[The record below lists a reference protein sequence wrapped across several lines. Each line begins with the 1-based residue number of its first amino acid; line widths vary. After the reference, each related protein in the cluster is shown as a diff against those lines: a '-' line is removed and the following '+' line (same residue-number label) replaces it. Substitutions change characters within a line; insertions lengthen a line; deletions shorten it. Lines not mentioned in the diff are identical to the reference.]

1 MATLGDVLVEVGA
14 DLSEFERAMDDLERR
29 TRRTSS
35 EIGRRFSDMERYTRR
50 YGSVS
55 ASSLRNLPDHLR
67 PFADAIDTTR
77 REIRHM
83 GRESTQSIN
92 EMAQAAVNSRVGW
105 ESLTSVTSSGR
116 DAINTIREMGE
127 ETRRTRLAV
136 LGLNETGTVAI
147 SAEESTRQ
155 LQNFQRSVDDTRRRL
170 EALRDAGD
178 MGSYVAGMEELE
190 RQMRDVN
197 DAMVAAS
204 RGGNAYL
211 SQLQRL
217 GIVTSDLGNR
227 TAVAMER
234 MRESFI
240 HSNDVMQARAT
251 QSEKMI
257 QNLARMDVRG
267 LDQQFLRIAGHLER
281 TARAGSVANVA
292 LNEVG
297 RNASMKQ
304 IMDQVTLINQGLMR
318 MQMTSMVAGIGF
330 GLLSYGIYQVAAEN
344 TRLGESIE
352 QFSETWL
359 KALDPFIQS
368 WGYIASKIVD
378 AGTAIGELIVKMNE
392 LNPNISKAVAWI
404 AYLTV
409 GLTALLSPLAIG
421 ISRAGSFAVAF
432 NQLWMMIGPAVTG
445 LLAVVGTA
453 LLVATAIV
461 TATMSIKAMW
471 EASENLRNV
480 VQSVW
485 ESVKSIILAA
495 VEPIKEKWQEL
506 KAELSKLVAD
516 MTGGTGTMSDIWK
529 VLGDFLAMTIEK
541 ISTVVLPMLSTAFE
555 VMSMIVCAIIDALIV
570 TVKWMR
576 DMWEKHGD
584 DIQAIVK
591 KLWQYIEQAFQSVK
605 SFIEQIMPQVV
616 STVKSAFELIKTA
629 VKFTMDYIVPAVSNA
644 FQWIWDK
651 IGWIMPII
659 VSVIQDSWQ
668 NIKNI
673 ISNVLNIIQ
682 NAISLFTNLLKG
694 NWSAAWENVKQILL
708 SAVTVLYNWVELW
721 ILGKVLGIF
730 KGIGGK
736 IKSALSD
743 VAEMMAKP
751 FKAGYEKVK
760 GWVDK
765 VLGLV
770 SSMKEAVSGIAGA
783 VGDFFTGG
791 SGAGSGGSGG
801 RSRSSGGSVNAN
813 ATGNVFT
820 GASLLGGNQLVGE
833 AGAEIVMPIS
843 RKRYM
848 KPYANMVA
856 DLLGN
861 NDGGSRGTGGGITQN
876 ITINS
881 PTPLSPA
888 DIARKNL
895 QTARRL
901 ALEWEV

>member
-1 MATLGDVLVEVGA
+1 MASLGDVLVEVGA
-14 DLSEFERAMDDLERR
+14 DLSDFERAMDELERR

-35 EIGRRFSDMERYTRR
+35 QIGSRFSDMERYIRR
-50 YGSVS
+50 YEQIS
-55 ASSLRNLPDHLR
+55 ASRLRNLPDHLR
-67 PFADAIDTTR
+67 PFAESIDTTR
-77 REIRHM
+77 REIRRM
-83 GRESTQSIN
+83 GHESTQSIN

-147 SAEESTRQ
+147 STEESTRQ
-155 LQNFQRSVDDTRRRL
+155 LQNFQRRVDETRRHL

-178 MGSYVAGMEELE
+178 MGSYVAGMEQLE

-204 RGGNAYL
+204 RGGQAYL

-217 GIVTSDLGNR
+217 GIITSDLGNR

-240 HSNDVMQARAT
+240 NSNDMMQARAT
-251 QSEKMI
+251 QTSKI
-257 QNLARMDVRG
+257 IDNLARMNVRG
-267 LDQQFLRIAGHLER
+267 LDQQFLRIADHLER

-304 IMDQVTLINQGLMR
+304 IMDQVRLINAGIMR
-318 MQMTSMVAGIGF
+318 MQMTSMAAGIGF
-330 GLLSYGIYQVAAEN
+330 AALSFGIFQLAKEN
-344 TRLGESIE
+344 EQLSASIE
-352 QFSETWL
+352 QFASTW
-359 KALDPFIQS
+359 KSALGPFIDS
-368 WGYIASKIVD
+368 WAFIASKIID
-378 AGTAIGELIVKMNE
+378 AGTAVGELIVKMNE
-392 LNPNISKAVAWI
+392 LNPAISQAMFWI

-409 GLTALLSPLAIG
+409 GLTALLAPLAIG
-421 ISRAGSFAVAF
+421 ISRTGSFAVAF
-432 NQLWMMIGPAVTG
+432 NQLWMVIGPAVQG

-461 TATMSIKAMW
+461 GATLAIKAMW
-471 EASENLRNV
+471 EESEQLRSV
-480 VQSVW
+480 VTSVW
-485 ESVKSIILAA
+485 ESVKAMILAA
-495 VEPIKEKWQEL
+495 VQPIIAKWQEL
-506 KAELSKLVAD
+506 KTQLSALVAE
-516 MTGGTGTMSDIWK
+516 MTGGTGTMSDLWK
-529 VLGDFLAMTIEK
+529 VLGDFLAMVIEK
-541 ISTVVLPMLSTAFE
+541 IASVVLPILSTAFE
-555 VMSMIVCAIIDALIV
+555 VMSTIICAVIDVLIA

-576 DMWEKHGD
+576 DQWEKHGD
-584 DIQAIVK
+584 EISAIVK
-591 KLWQYIEQAFQSVK
+591 KLWGYIETAFNAVATYIK
-605 SFIEQIMPQVV
+605 QIMPQIV
-616 STVKSAFELIKTA
+616 STVKSSFELIKTA
-629 VKFTMDYIVPAVSNA
+629 IDLVMKYIVPAVSNA

-659 VSVIQDSWQ
+659 VSMVKDSWE
-668 NIKNI
+668 NVKNI

-682 NAISLFTNLLKG
+682 NAISLFSNILSG
-694 NWSAAWENVKQILL
+694 NWSAAWENVKQILS
-708 SAVTVLYNWVELW
+708 SAVKVLYNWVELW

-736 IKSALSD
+736 IGSALSD

-770 SSMKEAVSGIAGA
+770 SSMKNAISGVADA
-783 VGDFFTGG
+783 VGNFLTGG

-801 RSRSSGGSVNAN
+801 SSRSRSVDIHAN

-833 AGAEIVMPIS
+833 AGAEVVMPIS

-856 DLLGN
+856 DLLGT
-861 NDGGSRGTGGGITQN
+861 NDGSRGNGGGITQN

>member
-35 EIGRRFSDMERYTRR
+35 EIGRRFGDMERYTRR

-67 PFADAIDTTR
+67 PFADAIGTTR

-251 QSEKMI
+251 QSQKMI
-257 QNLARMDVRG
+257 ENLARMDVRG

-297 RNASMKQ
+297 RNATMKQ
-304 IMDQVTLINQGLMR
+304 IMDQVRLINQGLMR

-330 GLLSYGIYQVAAEN
+330 GVMSYGVFQLAKEN
-344 TRLGESIE
+344 EQLSESID
-352 QFSETWL
+352 QFASTW
-359 KALDPFIQS
+359 KSALSPFIDS
-368 WGYIASKIVD
+368 WAFVASKIID

-392 LNPNISKAVAWI
+392 LNPNITKAIGWI
-404 AYLTV
+404 TYLTV
-409 GLTALLSPLAIG
+409 GLMALLSPLAIG
-421 ISRAGSFAVAF
+421 ISRTGSFAVAF

-461 TATMSIKAMW
+461 GATMAIKAMW
-471 EASENLRNV
+471 EESEMLRNV

-485 ESVKSIILAA
+485 ESVKAMILAA
-495 VEPIKEKWQEL
+495 VAPIVKKWQEL
-506 KAELSKLVAD
+506 KGELSKLVAE
-516 MTGGTGTMSDIWK
+516 MTGGTGKMSDLWK
-529 VLGDFLAMTIEK
+529 VLGDFLAMAIEK
-541 ISTVVLPMLSTAFE
+541 ISSVVLPMLSTAFT
-555 VMSMIVCAIIDALIV
+555 VMSSIICAVIDILIA

-576 DMWEKHGD
+576 DMWQKHGD
-584 DIQAIVK
+584 DIKVIVK
-591 KLWQYIEQAFQSVK
+591 KLWSYIEQAFNAVS
-605 SFIEQIMPQVV
+605 SFLKKITPQI
-616 STVKSAFELIKTA
+616 TEIVKSAFELIKTA
-629 VKFTMDYIVPAVSNA
+629 IKFTMDYIVPAVSNA
-644 FQWIWDK
+644 FQWIWEK

-659 VSVIQDSWQ
+659 VSMIQDSWQ

-682 NAISLFTNLLKG
+682 NVISLFTNLLQG
-694 NWSAAWENVKQILL
+694 NWSAAWENVKQILK

-736 IKSALSD
+736 IKTALSD
-743 VAEMMAKP
+743 VAEMMSKP

-765 VLGLV
+765 VGDLI
-770 SSMKEAVSGIAGA
+770 SSLKAGISNAVDA
-783 VGDFFTGG
+783 VGDYIAGG
-791 SGAGSGGSGG
+791 RGAGSGGSGASG
-801 RSRSSGGSVNAN
+801 RSRSVNVNAN

>member
-1 MATLGDVLVEVGA
+1 
-14 DLSEFERAMDDLERR
+14 
-29 TRRTSS
+29 
-35 EIGRRFSDMERYTRR
+35 
-50 YGSVS
+50 
-55 ASSLRNLPDHLR
+55 
-67 PFADAIDTTR
+67 
-77 REIRHM
+77 
-83 GRESTQSIN
+83 
-92 EMAQAAVNSRVGW
+92 
-105 ESLTSVTSSGR
+105 
-116 DAINTIREMGE
+116 MGE

-251 QSEKMI
+251 QSQKMI
-257 QNLARMDVRG
+257 ENLARMDVRG

-297 RNASMKQ
+297 RNATMKQ
-304 IMDQVTLINQGLMR
+304 IMDQVRLINQGLMR

-330 GLLSYGIYQVAAEN
+330 GVMSYGIFQLAKEN
-344 TRLGESIE
+344 EQLSESID
-352 QFSETWL
+352 QFASTW
-359 KALDPFIQS
+359 KSALSPFIDS
-368 WGYIASKIVD
+368 WAFVASKIID

-392 LNPNISKAVAWI
+392 LNPNITQAIGWI
-404 AYLTV
+404 TYLTV
-409 GLTALLSPLAIG
+409 GLMALLSPLAIG
-421 ISRAGSFAVAF
+421 ISRTGSFAVAF

-461 TATMSIKAMW
+461 GATLAIKAMW
-471 EASENLRNV
+471 EESEQLRSV
-480 VQSVW
+480 VTSVW
-485 ESVKSIILAA
+485 ESVKAMIMAA
-495 VEPIKEKWQEL
+495 VQPIIEKWQEL
-506 KAELSKLVAD
+506 KKQLSALVAE

-529 VLGDFLAMTIEK
+529 ALGDFLAMAIEK
-541 ISTVVLPMLSTAFE
+541 ISSVVLPILSTAFE
-555 VMSMIVCAIIDALIV
+555 VMSTIICEVIDVLIA

-576 DMWEKHGD
+576 DKWEEHGD
-584 DIQAIVK
+584 DIKAIAKDIWENV
-591 KLWQYIEQAFQSVK
+591 EDAFTEVTD
-605 SFIEQIMPQVV
+605 FIEEIMPQIK
-616 STVKSAFELIKTA
+616 STIKSTFEFIKA
-629 VKFTMDYIVPAVSNA
+629 VIKFTMDHIVPLIMDGFEWVKENL
-644 FQWIWDK
+644 
-651 IGWIMPII
+651 GWLMPII
-659 VSVIQDSWQ
+659 KSVIKDTWE
-668 NIKNI
+668 NIKSI
-673 ISNVLNIIQ
+673 ITNVLNIIE
-682 NAISLFTNLLKG
+682 NAVELFTNILEG
-694 NWSAAWENVKQILL
+694 NWSGAWENVKEILK
-708 SAVTVLYNWVELW
+708 SAVQVLWDWIELW
-721 ILGKVLGIF
+721 ILGKILGVF
-730 KGIGGK
+730 KGIGKK
-736 IKSALSD
+736 IGSALSD

-751 FKAGYEKVK
+751 FKKGYEKVK

-765 VLGLV
+765 VTGLV
-770 SSMKEAVSGIAGA
+770 SSMKEAIGSVAGA

-801 RSRSSGGSVNAN
+801 RSRSVNVNAN

-856 DLLGN
+856 DLLGS
-861 NDGGSRGTGGGITQN
+861 NDNSRGTGGGITQN